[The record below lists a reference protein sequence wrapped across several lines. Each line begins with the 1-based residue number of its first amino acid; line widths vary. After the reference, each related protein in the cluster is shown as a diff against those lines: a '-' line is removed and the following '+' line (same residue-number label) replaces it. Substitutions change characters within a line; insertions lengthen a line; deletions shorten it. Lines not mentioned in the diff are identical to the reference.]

1 MHVIGAAQGMNAP
14 ALLKLLSNFTGLHT
28 DAQIINQM
36 RSANQCE
43 VRPSSEESSE
53 EPAVSP
59 LAAAQHPHA
68 RRAARLR
75 PPPPTSHHLPQA
87 RSAKKKPLSFTKRDD
102 SNASQAA
109 RAALERVKPQVC
121 TPRPA
126 GRRAQSRPPTRAL
139 PPLPTPRFA
148 PDGRSS
154 MPSSRRTTSSSANS
168 STPTSTGATPRTPTH
183 VGLVKCNS

>member
-1 MHVIGAAQGMNAP
+1 MHAIGAAQGMNAP

-43 VRPSSEESSE
+43 VRPSSEEPSE

-75 PPPPTSHHLPQA
+75 PPPPTSHPPQA

-126 GRRAQSRPPTRAL
+126 GRRAQSRHPRARS
-139 PPLPTPRFA
+139 PLFPRRA
-148 PDGRSS
+148 S
-154 MPSSRRTTSSSANS
+154 
-168 STPTSTGATPRTPTH
+168 PRTAAARCLLRAVQRAPPRTRPPRLPLERRH
-183 VGLVKCNS
+183 ARQRT

>member
-43 VRPSSEESSE
+43 VRPSSEEPSDC
-53 EPAVSP
+53 PPYP

-75 PPPPTSHHLPQA
+75 PPPPTSHPPQA

-126 GRRAQSRPPTRAL
+126 GRRAQSRHPRARS

-183 VGLVKCNS
+183 VDLVKCNS

>member
-1 MHVIGAAQGMNAP
+1 MHAIGAAQGMNAP

-59 LAAAQHPHA
+59 LAAAQHPHP

-75 PPPPTSHHLPQA
+75 PPPPTSHPPQA